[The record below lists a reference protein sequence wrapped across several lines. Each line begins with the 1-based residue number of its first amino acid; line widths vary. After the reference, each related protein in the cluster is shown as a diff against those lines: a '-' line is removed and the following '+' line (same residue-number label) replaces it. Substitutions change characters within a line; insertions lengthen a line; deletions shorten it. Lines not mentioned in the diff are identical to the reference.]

1 VFGRDSQFKRG
12 ETMSRGGRNGSVAS
26 NPDEYNNRT
35 HCSVLWCPLLS
46 AGATSSGING
56 WHRRVLDGTMSRP
69 SALYALSSVSGC
81 RIRAARIR
89 HQGRHK
95 GRPSA
100 LRSMR
105 LCLGRSG
112 GAGARAWPPSPRPA
126 RLAGFSSRHKNCAQP
141 VASERTADTV
151 GHYPVTVNPP
161 TPSACGQ
168 WSGALR

>member
-1 VFGRDSQFKRG
+1 MRVWQTVCGLIWHLG
-12 ETMSRGGRNGSVAS
+12 ETGTSITIARIVPFFRVRSCQLDRRPPAS
-26 NPDEYNNRT
+26 T
-35 HCSVLWCPLLS
+35 
-46 AGATSSGING
+46 AGIA
-56 WHRRVLDGTMSRP
+56 RRVMALCLRP
-69 SALYALSSVSGC
+69 NALYALSSVSGC
-81 RIRAARIR
+81 RIRAPRIR

-105 LCLGRSG
+105 LCMGRSG

-141 VASERTADTV
+141 VASERTADTI

-168 WSGALR
+168 YSGALR